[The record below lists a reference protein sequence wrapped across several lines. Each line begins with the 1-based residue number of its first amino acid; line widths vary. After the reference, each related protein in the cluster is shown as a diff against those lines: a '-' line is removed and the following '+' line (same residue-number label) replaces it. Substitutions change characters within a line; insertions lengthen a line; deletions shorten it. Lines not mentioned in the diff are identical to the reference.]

1 MTNGLE
7 YVIIR
12 SKSLNKITILF
23 NGKTPKGENEMTVL
37 LTQHANERMKTRTNF
52 SPTRAQE
59 IAEKALW
66 CGKDPSDFPK
76 NTRRYLENVLRRS
89 AEGDGADTLKV
100 LGNDSY
106 LFCKGV
112 LITIIP
118 IPEKVRKADQKK

>member
-1 MTNGLE
+1 
-7 YVIIR
+7 
-12 SKSLNKITILF
+12 
-23 NGKTPKGENEMTVL
+23 MTVL

-76 NTRRYLENVLRRS
+76 NTCRYLKNVLQRS

-100 LGNDSY
+100 LGNDCY

-118 IPEKVRKADQKK
+118 IPERVRKADQKNKNSKRKIYEDEEEF